1 MFQNTEIAFRHKT
14 TSELRRGILLFQS
27 FNYPFLIK
35 HGPRLVE
42 WCLKMRMPIK
52 AMVKK
57 TIFSWFCGGENIEDC
72 KPTIQLLQTAGVGTI
87 LDYSVEGEDNDLS
100 KDATCNEIINTI
112 NIAQGNPAIPFCVF
126 KATGLI
132 QPSILEKIGEEE
144 KLTNT
149 ENQWFENFKRRFE
162 NICKTAFELNVRVFV
177 DAEESWYQEAIDALT
192 YEMMAK
198 YNKEKAIVFNTIQ
211 LYRHDRLQHII
222 DQTTNTNYY
231 LGYKLVRG
239 AYLEKENRKAI
250 EENYDSPMQQG
261 KGTTDMDYNK
271 ALQFCIERIDKISI
285 CAGTHN
291 ELSCITLTQLMEENH
306 ILRNDPRIWF
316 AQLMGMSDDISFN
329 LASEGYNVCKYV
341 PYGPI
346 KSVLPYLSR
355 RAEENSS
362 IAGQMSRELSLLR
375 AEIKRRK
382 LAKKA

>member
-1 MFQNTEIAFRHKT
+1 
-14 TSELRRGILLFQS
+14 
-27 FNYPFLIK
+27 
-35 HGPRLVE
+35 LVE
-42 WCLKMRMPIK
+42 WFIKMKFPIK
-52 AMVKK
+52 GLVKK
-57 TIFSWFCGGENIEDC
+57 TIFSWFCGGENIDDC
-72 KPTIQLLQTAGVGTI
+72 KPTIELLQKAGVGTI

-100 KDATCNEIINTI
+100 KDSTCTEIINTI
-112 NIAQGNPAIPFCVF
+112 KIAKGNPGIPFCVF

-132 QPSILEKIGEEE
+132 QPSILEKVGL
-144 KLTNT
+144 KVALTST
-149 ENQWFENFKRRFE
+149 EIEWFENFKGRFE
-162 NICKTAFELNVRVFV
+162 SICKTAFELDVRVFV

-222 DQTTNTNYY
+222 DQTTNTSYY

-239 AYLEKENRKAI
+239 AYLEKENRKAL
-250 EENYDSPMQQG
+250 EGNYESPMQRG
-261 KGTTDMDYNK
+261 KGKTDMDYNQ

-306 ILRNDPRIWF
+306 VLKNDPRVWF

-375 AEIKRRK
+375 AELKRRK
-382 LAKKA
+382 LARG